1 MGEKIENHISDK
13 KLIFKI
19 YKKIIQ
25 LHSKTKKQKNN
36 LIKKCYY
43 KCYQF
48 IHQWTFKLLPD
59 IYMEKQ

>member
-36 LIKKCYY
+36 LIKK
-43 KCYQF
+43 
-48 IHQWTFKLLPD
+48 
-59 IYMEKQ
+59 